1 MAGHVCTCSS
11 VGADLAFIGVQETYF
26 RQDPQDH
33 KRVTTKTT
41 VEQET
46 ACFVDDGT
54 HLGALDYL
62 RSILHILPTHLILGA
77 KEDFWCA
84 TPPYRHFS
92 LDAGGHRRSFTL
104 LYAGHP
110 KCTASRRAI

>member
-1 MAGHVCTCSS
+1 MRAE
-11 VGADLAFIGVQETYF
+11 LAFIGDQETYF
-26 RQDPQDH
+26 RQDPQDR